1 VTSATR
7 SIAQELEILT
17 SGTVD
22 LLTVEE
28 LEERLRRSHA
38 TAKPLN
44 IKFGAD
50 PSAPDLHVGHTVPIR
65 KLRQF
70 QELGHQVIFLI
81 GDFTARIGDPTG
93 KSETRKPLSAD
104 EVAANAKT
112 YLDQMFRILDREKTR
127 VVYNSEWLSR
137 MTFVD
142 VIELSAKYTVARMLE
157 RDEYKKRFKDERAIY
172 IHEFLYPLM
181 QGYDSV
187 ELHAD
192 VELGG
197 TDQKFNLLVGREL
210 QREYGQPPQ
219 VVMTLPLLVGL
230 DGENKMS
237 KSLGNYIGIT
247 ESPDEIF
254 GKAMSIPDTLM
265 PDYLELAL
273 GYPRSQ
279 VDALMRDVAAER
291 LHPRDL
297 KARIARE
304 LTTAFH
310 NADAARAAED
320 NFNRVFRER
329 ALPEEMEEKVLHTKD
344 GKLWLVK
351 MLVDAGLVQ
360 SNREARKLIL
370 QGAVSLDSEKVTSE
384 DMDLAPGEYAVKIG
398 KRKFARIRLLK

>member
-1 VTSATR
+1 MTLGMKSLAE
-7 SIAQELEILT
+7 ELEILT

-28 LEERLRRSHA
+28 LEERLRRSHEA
-38 TAKPLN
+38 GTPLN
-44 IKFGAD
+44 VKFGAD

-65 KLRQF
+65 KLKQF
-70 QELGHQVIFLI
+70 QDLGHQVIFLI

-104 EVAANAKT
+104 EVATNAKT
-112 YLDQMFRILDREKTR
+112 YLDQMFHILDRQKTQ
-127 VVYNSEWLSR
+127 VVFNSVWLSK
-137 MTFVD
+137 MTFAE
-142 VIELSAKYTVARMLE
+142 VIDLSAKYTVARMLE
-157 RDEYKKRFKDERAIY
+157 REEYKRRFKDERAIY

-187 ELHAD
+187 VLRAD
-192 VELGG
+192 VEIGG

-219 VVMTLPLLVGL
+219 IVMTLPLLVGL

-247 ESPDEIF
+247 EPPQEIF
-254 GKAMSIPDTLM
+254 GKAMSIPDALM

-273 GYPRSQ
+273 GYSRSQ
-279 VDALMRDVAAER
+279 VDALMRDVKGGR

-304 LTTAFH
+304 LTAAFH
-310 NADAARAAED
+310 SKQAARDAEE
-320 NFNRVFRER
+320 NFNRIFRER
-329 ALPEEMEEKVLHTKD
+329 GLPEDMEEKVLRAKD
-344 GKLWLVK
+344 GKLWIVK

-360 SNREARKLIL
+360 SNREARKLIT
-370 QGAVSLDSEKVTSE
+370 QGAVMLNSEKITSE
-384 DMDLAPGEYAVKIG
+384 DMELVPGEYTVKVG
-398 KRKFARIRLLK
+398 KRKFARVRLVS

>member
-1 VTSATR
+1 MSSGTK
-7 SIAQELEILT
+7 SIEKQLEILT
-17 SGTVD
+17 SGTID

-28 LEERLRRSHA
+28 LGERLRRSQA
-38 TAKPLN
+38 TGEPLN

-127 VVYNSEWLSR
+127 VVYNSDWLSK
-137 MTFVD
+137 MTFAD

-181 QGYDSV
+181 QGYDSIV
-187 ELHAD
+187 LHAD

-247 ESPDEIF
+247 ESPEEIF

-273 GYPRSQ
+273 GYPRSE
-279 VDALMRDVAAER
+279 VDELMRDVAAGR
-291 LHPRDL
+291 VHPRDL

-304 LTTAFH
+304 LTRAFH
-310 NADAARAAED
+310 SEDAARAAED
-320 NFNRVFRER
+320 NFNRIFRER
-329 ALPEEMEEKVLHTKD
+329 ALPEDMEEKILHTKD
-344 GKLWLVK
+344 GKIWLVK

-360 SNREARKLIL
+360 SNREARKLIV

-384 DMDLAPGEYAVKIG
+384 DMDLVPGEYTVKIG
-398 KRKFARIRLLK
+398 KRKFARIRLLT